1 MAKLK
6 LARVA
11 HKRSAYATR
20 TGQVTRGA
28 KVLCPAVNE
37 QPVFVEDADGNKIRQ
52 WTPEE
57 VRNWR
62 QFDVGAAL
70 ARTRIVE
77 VPQLL
82 GEIPLSAIKNGMYA
96 GWLVK
101 DQNASFYWVTRKAQR
116 DLGLPAKDRM
126 GRTLKLLDTGDKRD
140 TRTIA
145 AMDRELAPLLPNV
158 PFTAA

>member
-1 MAKLK
+1 MP
-6 LARVA
+6 
-11 HKRSAYATR
+11 ATGSVKGR
-20 TGQVTRGA
+20 
-28 KVLCPAVNE
+28 
-37 QPVFVEDADGNKIRQ
+37 KIRQ

-77 VPQLL
+77 IPQLL
-82 GEIPLSAIKNGMYA
+82 DEIPLSAIKNAMYN
-96 GWLVK
+96 GWLAK
-101 DQNASFYWVTRKAQR
+101 DRNAPFYWVTRKAQR

-126 GRTLKLLDTGDKRD
+126 GRTLKLLDTGDRRD

-145 AMDRELAPLLPNV
+145 EMDRELAPLLPKV
-158 PFTAA
+158 PFVAGA